1 MAEENRCPQC
11 GDKLGANAPRGVC
24 PKCLIK
30 VGLPSGVDIDKT
42 AKSDEKSGFERLFVA
57 IGQGLLSIGETFKR
71 SENRPSLPAV

>member
-30 VGLPSGVDIDKT
+30 VGLPSDADVDKASPSDNQSGVPT
-42 AKSDEKSGFERLFVA
+42 SATPPGGFVPLE
-57 IGQGLLSIGETFKR
+57 
-71 SENRPSLPAV
+71 PAELA